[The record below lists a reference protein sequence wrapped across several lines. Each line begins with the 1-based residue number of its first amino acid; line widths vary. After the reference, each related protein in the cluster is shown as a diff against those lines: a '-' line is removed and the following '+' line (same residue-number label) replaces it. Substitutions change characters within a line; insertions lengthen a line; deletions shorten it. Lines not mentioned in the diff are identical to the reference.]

1 MSRDLSPDP
10 SGLPLSYNVRRGPSS
25 THLAGVELPVANS
38 IDARLGRIA
47 AVAPPDLWNQLVA
60 GCRNLLRRAERLSRL
75 EQLCAWAL
83 SSSPHLRRLT
93 AAVLADDVL
102 QVGAGSILD
111 FLGRDPD
118 PEVRRQAQRVRR
130 SCMRGRHGR

>member
-10 SGLPLSYNVRRGPSS
+10 SGFPMSRKVRRGASS
-25 THLAGVELPVANS
+25 AHTAAVPVPVPINL
-38 IDARLGRIA
+38 DARLGRIA
-47 AVAPPDLWNQLVA
+47 AVAPPDLWHQLVA
-60 GCRNLLRRAERLSRL
+60 GCVDLLRHAERLARL

-83 SSSPHLRRLT
+83 SSTPALRRLT

-111 FLGRDPD
+111 FLSRDPD
-118 PEVRRQAQRVRR
+118 PEVRAQALRIRR
-130 SCMRGRHGR
+130 SCMRGCHDR